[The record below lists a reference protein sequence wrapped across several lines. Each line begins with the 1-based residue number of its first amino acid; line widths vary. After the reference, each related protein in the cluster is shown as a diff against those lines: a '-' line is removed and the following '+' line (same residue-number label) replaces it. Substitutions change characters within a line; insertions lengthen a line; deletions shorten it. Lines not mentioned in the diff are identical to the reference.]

1 MDSASSRRVDRVDLA
16 CVQCRSRHVKCDAT
30 QPICNRC
37 RHAGKDCTYRKSR
50 RGGLDK
56 AALARRRLR
65 LRQEA
70 ELAKQKQSDP
80 HEEHHSSTQSSSSS
94 SPMDTLSNSCIG
106 MEALSV
112 ADMQIPGSSGLTFN
126 ASDDR
131 LLELFFSHFWFSI
144 PIVMPLHF
152 LQMRKTVQN
161 NGMTELLLVLQYIGS
176 MYAPWAPSEFYYEV
190 ALVALHAPH
199 MLRSPFNVQAL
210 MLFAIAQ
217 HFQCF
222 RAESRVSINL
232 AIEIALELRMSE
244 KRFAQAYGEGDPV
257 LEECWRRTW
266 YCLHVYDQLFSVAEN
281 TPIYILSSIP
291 GTVDL
296 PCDDEF
302 FENGVSCT
310 INPVFWHQ
318 LTGLE
323 YTPTS
328 DLAGV
333 REPGIRRRRGHLF
346 FNCVLVRHQ
355 QNRLVWWVPL

>member
-1 MDSASSRRVDRVDLA
+1 
-16 CVQCRSRHVKCDAT
+16 
-30 QPICNRC
+30 
-37 RHAGKDCTYRKSR
+37 
-50 RGGLDK
+50 
-56 AALARRRLR
+56 
-65 LRQEA
+65 
-70 ELAKQKQSDP
+70 
-80 HEEHHSSTQSSSSS
+80 
-94 SPMDTLSNSCIG
+94 MDTLSNSCIG